1 MDDYSAY
8 AFLLNNI
15 SSVYMSDD
23 ITIDPHILDKL
34 SDNEAKILNDFLSRL
49 NILVDRGA
57 IKVDSGLKIMHV
69 PAPDISNIPS
79 PARREI
85 IIDLMPETRQHA
97 QELQDV
103 YDSAVFGTA
112 HIVAGTYFA
121 EGVRSGGIWD
131 YKVKLGTT
139 TRYFESELQATMT
152 GETIGNF
159 HYGYVGS
166 TCFGETTLKTAAGF
180 VQILS
185 GTSDISY
192 WNSYFDD
199 PADQEDI
206 QWGINVYNNEHCI

>member
-15 SSVYMSDD
+15 SSVYVSDD

-34 SDNEAKILNDFLSRL
+34 SDDEAKILNDFLSRL
-49 NILVDRGA
+49 NILV
-57 IKVDSGLKIMHV
+57 
-69 PAPDISNIPS
+69 
-79 PARREI
+79 E
-85 IIDLMPETRQHA
+85 
-97 QELQDV
+97 QDV

-121 EGVRSGGIWD
+121 ERVRSGGIWD

-206 QWGINVYNNEHCI
+206 QWGINVYNNEH